1 MFAKHLKKSA
11 FSAAAVGAVLAV
23 AATTTPGTVTAAPT
37 LKNVA
42 CESGYENKTATTTNL
57 TLVRPIQ
64 QYGQRNRANVTVT
77 SDAGE
82 PTGSVIISVA
92 GRTWT
97 VPVTNGEA
105 TKALPRRL
113 PAQNSYDVRA
123 RFRPDCAD
131 GTQYARS
138 ASTKV
143 LTVRKANTRIPTRS
157 AASIRRGER
166 PVVRAIVESTVSP
179 GGEAR
184 VTIVNG
190 NAKKSKIVS
199 VSKLG
204 AGESLIR
211 ARFSRTRKLG
221 VWDVTIRYI
230 GTRNFRPSTEFTTF
244 RVRR

>member
-1 MFAKHLKKSA
+1 MFTKHMKRSA
-11 FSAAAVGAVLAV
+11 YSAAAVGAVLAV
-23 AATTTPGTVTAAPT
+23 AVTTTPGAVTAAPT
-37 LKNVA
+37 FKNVN
-42 CESGYENKTATTTNL
+42 CESGYENKTATTTTL

-64 QYGQRNRANVTVT
+64 QYGQHNRANVAVT

-82 PTGSVIISVA
+82 PTGDVIISVA

-97 VPVTNGEA
+97 VPVTDGEA

-113 PAQNSYDVRA
+113 PAENSYDVHA

-143 LTVRKANTRIPTRS
+143 LTVRRAHTRIPTRS
-157 AASIRRGER
+157 APGIRRGER
-166 PVVRAIVESTVSP
+166 PLVRAIVDSTVSP
-179 GGEAR
+179 GGDARITIQNGEAM
-184 VTIVNG
+184 
-190 NAKKSKIVS
+190 KSKVVS
-199 VSKLG
+199 VRKLG

-211 ARFSRTRKLG
+211 TRFSRTRKLG
-221 VWDVTIRYI
+221 AWDVTIRYL